1 MHIPDTVIGPL
12 TYIPLYVIMIFI
24 WLYAGY
30 RLKKTLR
37 SKQVPMMALLAAFSF
52 VIMMINLP
60 VVAGTSGHATGG
72 AIMGIILGPW
82 AALIAMTV
90 TLIIQALLFGDGG
103 LTTLGANSFNMA
115 FVIPFSAYII
125 YRILSGRSP
134 VTSKRRLF
142 AAVIA
147 GYVSLPL
154 GAAFTGFD
162 LGIQPILY
170 PASQGYSYIQFPL
183 SFTIPIM
190 VGSHLIFGVV
200 EALATGLIFAYLQV
214 NDPML
219 LGGKK
224 TWLHHEKV
232 IAGTN
237 QSRGLLNNKM
247 FRTLLL
253 ILGILIILTPIGLYL
268 GGDTFGENASST
280 LWNAPLA
287 DYGIPGVS
295 TTIGTVLGYVFS
307 AIVGVVICGGL
318 LYLIGKL
325 VAKNEKDHLSDSA
338 ERYDAPETKKAYS
351 GATDS
356 TTEGINIPE
365 WMKVSDAGPTPGN
378 TITKKRK
385 NHIQSTLSGIFNFFE
400 DSIASES
407 YTRRNGILQSLDP
420 RVKLISIL
428 TLILAITMTMDWRV
442 LLAIYLLVL
451 IFAYLSKIEVW
462 FFIKRVWLFIPIFA
476 GIIAL
481 PMLFN
486 IFYPGDS
493 LVTLATPGAGAWL
506 GPFRLPETI
515 SITRQGAMAA
525 IVFTLRVA
533 TCVSATVLL
542 VLTTPREKL
551 FKSLRSVGVPKV
563 YVLTLDMCYRYIFM
577 FMDLLK
583 AFYTAKKSRTIKR
596 LSLLDEQKWIGGRIG
611 YTLVKSL
618 DMGEKVHGA
627 MVSRGYNGDVKI
639 LDDFRLK
646 PRDYVAAFSVV
657 GFSAI
662 LILVSQHIIMI

>member
-1 MHIPDTVIGPL
+1 
-12 TYIPLYVIMIFI
+12 MIFI

-125 YRILSGRSP
+125 YRVLSGRSA
-134 VTSKRRLF
+134 VTSKRRL
-142 AAVIA
+142 ASAVIA
-147 GYVSLPL
+147 GYLSLLLASAFCGFEL
-154 GAAFTGFD
+154 GM
-162 LGIQPILY
+162 QPILY

-183 SFTIPIM
+183 SVTMSVM
-190 VGSHLIFGVV
+190 VGSHLFFSVI

-214 NDPML
+214 NDPQL

-224 TWLHHEKV
+224 TLRASEKV
-232 IAGTN
+232 TKGTAL
-237 QSRGLLNNKM
+237 SKGPRSNKM
-247 FRTLLL
+247 FKTLLL
-253 ILGILIILTPIGLYL
+253 ILGVLILLTPIGLYL

-287 DYGIPGVS
+287 DYGFPGVS
-295 TTIGTVLGYVFS
+295 TTMGTVLGYVFS
-307 AIVGVVICGGL
+307 AIVGVVVCGSI

-325 VAKNEKDHLSDSA
+325 AAKNDKDHLSDG
-338 ERYDAPETKKAYS
+338 PEKTVGGEIKKTYAS
-351 GATDS
+351 TAIS
-356 TTEGINIPE
+356 TTEGITIPE
-365 WMKVSDAGPTPGN
+365 WMRVSDAGPTPGSA
-378 TITKKRK
+378 IYKKRK
-385 NHIQSTLSGIFNFFE
+385 NHVQSTLSGIFNFFE
-400 DSIASES
+400 DSVTSES

-420 RVKLISIL
+420 RVKLVSIL
-428 TLILAITMTMDWRV
+428 ALILAITMTMDWRV
-442 LLAIYLLVL
+442 LLAVYLLVL
-451 IFAYLSKIEVW
+451 IFAYLSKIEVG

-476 GIIAL
+476 GIIAM

-493 LVTLATPGAGAWL
+493 LVTLATPGPDAWL
-506 GPFRLPETI
+506 GPIRLPETI
-515 SITRQGAMAA
+515 SITGKGVMAA
-525 IVFTLRVA
+525 MVFTLRVA

-563 YVLTLDMCYRYIFM
+563 YVLTLDMCYRYIYM
-577 FMDLLK
+577 FTDLIR

-596 LSLLDEQKWIGGRIG
+596 LSLLDEQKWVGGRIG

-646 PRDYVAAFSVV
+646 PRDFVAAFSVLA
-657 GFSAI
+657 FSAI